1 MQDAI
6 TNIVNRYDVK
16 GSYLDKFAVDQ
27 LSSYFNT
34 GLIRIQVIELINSK
48 ASFIVKEA
56 SAQLYTEQPE
66 LLRPGGNSYTTRRY
80 AACLRDLEYYL
91 RYASYAIIAGD
102 INVLNERVLDG
113 LRDTYNSLSVPIS
126 PTVRGIQLLKE
137 VILEELGLQDTEAES
152 VIVEPFVYMCRALSE
167 QNISR

>member
-6 TNIVNRYDVK
+6 TSIVNRYDVK
-16 GSYLDKFAVDQ
+16 GSYLDKMAVDQ
-27 LSSYFNT
+27 LSEYFQT
-34 GLIRIQVIELINSK
+34 GLLRVTVTEFINSK
-48 ASFIVKEA
+48 ASFVVKEA
-56 SAQLYTEQPE
+56 SAQLYSEQPE

-102 INVLNERVLDG
+102 TNILNERVLDG

-137 VILEELGLQDTEAES
+137 VILQELTLENSDVNAA
-152 VIVEPFVYMCRALSE
+152 VIEPFMYMSRALSE
-167 QNISR
+167 QNI

>member
-27 LSSYFNT
+27 LSSYFQT
-34 GLIRIQVIELINSK
+34 GLLRIKVIQLINSK

-56 SAQLYTEQPE
+56 SAQLYSEQPE

-102 INVLNERVLDG
+102 TNVLNERVLDG

-126 PTVRGIQLLKE
+126 PTVRGIQLLKD
-137 VILEELGLQDTEAES
+137 VILQELSNENIETEFF
-152 VIVEPFVYMCRALSE
+152 IVEPFSYMCRALSE

>member
-16 GSYLDKFAVDQ
+16 GSYLDKFAVDK
-27 LSSYFNT
+27 LSLYFQT
-34 GLIRIQVIELINSK
+34 GLLRIQVTELINSK

-56 SAQLYTEQPE
+56 SAQLYSEQPE

-102 INVLNERVLDG
+102 TNILNERVLDG

-126 PTVRGIQLLKE
+126 PTVRGIQLLKD
-137 VILEELGLQDTEAES
+137 VILQELSLENAVVETV
-152 VIVEPFVYMCRALSE
+152 VIEPFAYMCRSLSE